1 MQMSGGAWMA
11 GRTLA
16 TSATRLESPGSS
28 SENKRDTGLDRR
40 ALKMESATSGISAVG
55 EAGALEC
62 AAAVFFLPAFCFD
75 L

>member
-1 MQMSGGAWMA
+1 
-11 GRTLA
+11 
-16 TSATRLESPGSS
+16 
-28 SENKRDTGLDRR
+28 
-40 ALKMESATSGISAVG
+40 MESATSGISAVG